1 MKAIQESILVVVLS
15 DTEPTS
21 LSEKGKWLLHGDGKS
36 LWFDKCVNAV
46 FFKNGQC
53 GLNVEHTMADAP
65 AMGHCWE
72 YAMTKE

>member
-15 DTEPTS
+15 DEEPTS
-21 LSEKGKWLLHGDGKS
+21 LSEKGKWLLHADGKS